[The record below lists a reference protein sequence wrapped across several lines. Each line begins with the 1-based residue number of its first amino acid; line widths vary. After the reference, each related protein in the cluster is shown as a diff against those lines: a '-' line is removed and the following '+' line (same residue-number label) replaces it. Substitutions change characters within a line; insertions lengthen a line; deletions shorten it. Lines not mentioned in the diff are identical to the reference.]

1 MLIRRTGK
9 HFFNRAPAVDRAPL
23 KKIKNMLST
32 FSSPRFT
39 VHNPKSKDVL
49 LLAVYYTRLCTG
61 WSTNKATGRF
71 FHRAL

>member
-49 LLAVYYTRLCTG
+49 YTACLLYETMYRVVYE
-61 WSTNKATGRF
+61 
-71 FHRAL
+71 